1 MPQQIN
7 RKIIFY
13 FFLFI
18 ILGTL
23 NNKNLNKFD
32 FPKIDL
38 IKINGLE
45 TIDEDFIK
53 SLELFKLSNI
63 FFINEFKIKKI
74 LESNNLVQEYKIFK
88 KYPSILEIE
97 IIETKFLAKTNK
109 DTKTFFVGFNGKLI
123 EIKKDIKNLPYIF
136 GDFDINS
143 FLDLKKII
151 DKSIL
156 DFSEVKNLYYFPSG
170 RWDVEISSG
179 TLIKLP
185 IQKLKESLDLSLN
198 LLNNEKFNNIRLI
211 DVRQK
216 NQVVMNE

>member
-18 ILGTL
+18 ILGTF

-32 FPKIDL
+32 FPKVNS
-38 IKINGLE
+38 IKINSLK
-45 TIDEDFIK
+45 TIDHNFMK
-53 SLELFKLSNI
+53 SLELFKLKNI
-63 FFINEFKIKKI
+63 FFINELKLKKI
-74 LESNNLVQEYKIFK
+74 LDSNNLIQEYKVFK
-88 KYPSILEIE
+88 RYPSKLEIE

-109 DTKTFFVGFNGKLI
+109 DAKIFFIGSNGKLI

-151 DKSIL
+151 DSSNFN
-156 DFSEVKNLYYFPSG
+156 FSDVKNLYSFPSG
-170 RWDVEISSG
+170 RWDIEISSG

-185 IQKLKESLDLSLN
+185 NEKIKESLDLSLN
-198 LLNNEKFNNIRLI
+198 LLNSEKFNDIKLI

-216 NQVVMNE
+216 NQVIMNE

>member
-1 MPQQIN
+1 MPQLIN
-7 RKIIFY
+7 RKILLY
-13 FFLFI
+13 FLLFI
-18 ILGTL
+18 ILGTF

-32 FPKIDL
+32 FPKVNS
-38 IKINGLE
+38 IKINSQK
-45 TIDEDFIK
+45 TIDDNFIK

-63 FFINEFKIKKI
+63 FFINELKLKKI
-74 LESNNLVQEYKIFK
+74 LESNNLIQEYKVFK
-88 KYPSILEIE
+88 RYPSILEIE

-109 DTKTFFVGFNGKLI
+109 DAKIFFIGSNGKLI

-151 DKSIL
+151 DSSNL
-156 DFSEVKNLYYFPSG
+156 DFSDVKNLYSFPSG

-185 IQKLKESLDLSLN
+185 NEKIKESLDLSLN
-198 LLNNEKFNNIRLI
+198 LLNSEKFNDIKLI

-216 NQVVMNE
+216 NQVIMNE

>member
-7 RKIIFY
+7 RKILFY

-18 ILGTL
+18 VLGTL
-23 NNKNLNKFD
+23 DNKNLKKFD
-32 FPKIDL
+32 FPKINS
-38 IKINGLE
+38 IKINGLK
-45 TIDEDFIK
+45 TIDDDFIK

-63 FFINEFKIKKI
+63 FFINEIKVKKI

-109 DTKTFFVGFNGKLI
+109 DAKTFFVGSNGKLI

-151 DKSIL
+151 DNSIL